1 MPSIPCTASPG
12 FYCSLPY
19 NRPTIC
25 PENWYCAGGDAHA
38 MPCLD
43 GRWSAVGSV
52 YPEQCADHMN
62 VGYAVFFVLFFML
75 LTVFVCIWY
84 SMWDWRPI
92 KEGVFPP
99 AAVYTYH
106 NPGTP
111 YGTTQRQNVV
121 YVAVPRAN
129 V

>member
-1 MPSIPCTASPG
+1 MPSTPCTAAPG

-25 PENWYCAGGDAHA
+25 HENWYCAGGDAHA

-84 SMWDWRPI
+84 SRWDWNFSL
-92 KEGVFPP
+92 EAHQGGGLPP
-99 AAVYTYH
+99 SCGLYLPQPGHAVRDH
-106 NPGTP
+106 
-111 YGTTQRQNVV
+111 V
-121 YVAVPRAN
+121 
-129 V
+129 